1 MSTLAIVLV
10 VLAALLLLLFL
21 GGVLASRRRDALRG
35 REFARHVAE
44 ADHALE
50 AARAADKGWD
60 RQLLED
66 AARRALAS
74 ERPGWQYDE
83 LHLVLVD
90 DRPGVA
96 EDRAH
101 FVAVGPGEDARV
113 VLARRDVGWTLESVA
128 GADSAG

>member
-1 MSTLAIVLV
+1 VSALAIVLIV
-10 VLAALLLLLFL
+10 AGVLVLAFFV
-21 GGVLASRRRDALRG
+21 GGVLVSRRRAVLHAG
-35 REFARHVAE
+35 EWAQHVAA

-60 RQLLED
+60 RALLEE
-66 AARRALAS
+66 AARGALAA
-74 ERPGWQYDE
+74 EGPRRFDQ

-101 FVAVGPGEDARV
+101 FMAVGPEGQARV
-113 VLARRDVGWTLESVA
+113 ILARRDGEWVCERI
-128 GADSAG
+128 D